1 MSYLIQGQ
9 QGRGQDSMLTIWAGL
24 IHFLIRVMSI
34 RGLLLP
40 LVNKLFRNDSDALCH
55 QILITRSAFLVGLH
69 EAVQAAG
76 QVPESQTSSQFT

>member
-1 MSYLIQGQ
+1 
-9 QGRGQDSMLTIWAGL
+9 MLTIWAGL

-69 EAVQAAG
+69 KAVQAAG